1 MNLDLLFISTLYVQ
15 AFCPSS
21 VLQQLVCWATLWSV
35 NSPIHKDEHL
45 QHEAG
50 QSRTVRICS
59 MRQANLGLCA
69 SAASNAGMQTHQE
82 EYASKASQDYFG
94 FLLDSLILS
103 LPLSPLSIGLS
114 LLAHCCCIARHV
126 HLDSRTDTSLLCFA
140 ASR

>member
-1 MNLDLLFISTLYVQ
+1 MN
-15 AFCPSS
+15 
-21 VLQQLVCWATLWSV
+21 
-35 NSPIHKDEHL
+35 
-45 QHEAG
+45 
-50 QSRTVRICS
+50 ICS

-126 HLDSRTDTSLLCFA
+126 HLVSRTDTSLLCLLHQGDSQIGLLQRDRESYLLLPSPGSKA
-140 ASR
+140 LIKALSARSIS